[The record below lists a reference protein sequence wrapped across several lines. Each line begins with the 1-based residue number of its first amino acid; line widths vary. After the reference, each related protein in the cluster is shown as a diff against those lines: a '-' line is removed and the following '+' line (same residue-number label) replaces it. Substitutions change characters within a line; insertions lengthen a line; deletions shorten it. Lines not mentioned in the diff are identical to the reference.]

1 MGLRS
6 AGLAALFLSSSSLA
20 LGASLTWNGATSG
33 NWFTVGNWTPSGVP
47 TSSDDLVINS
57 AGVNTAT
64 IGSAGALAK
73 TLTIGSTA
81 GTNGAL
87 VIDGAGTLGVSS
99 NYLVVGDY
107 GTGTL
112 TISGGGK
119 LTSAGGVVAN
129 NPSSSGTMTIT
140 GAGSQWT
147 NSFLSISADTGAVG
161 RVKVEA
167 GGKLQSSGN
176 VMIGESSVNA
186 DGQLTVTGSGS
197 DFTMTS
203 AGIAQFRVGA
213 VGKGDF
219 QLLDN
224 ATASTKYT
232 YLGGSVGSLGTATV
246 SGGASWTTGS
256 FTVGPQGQGELT
268 VSSGGKVIT
277 TGSGATAR
285 IGNGKVT
292 VTGAGSQWT
301 IDGNNYLPLLI
312 GSTSQTA
319 ELKILNGSAVAIDA
333 NATNFLSADL
343 RLANGANEKA
353 SITIDGAGSSFTTP
367 YRVYMGNGTNS
378 TVDTTVSGGGKLN
391 TGYTS
396 IASASDA
403 TTATADT
410 VTVTGSG

>member
-161 RVKVEA
+161 RVKV
-167 GGKLQSSGN
+167 
-176 VMIGESSVNA
+176 
-186 DGQLTVTGSGS
+186 
-197 DFTMTS
+197 
-203 AGIAQFRVGA
+203 
-213 VGKGDF
+213 
-219 QLLDN
+219 
-224 ATASTKYT
+224 
-232 YLGGSVGSLGTATV
+232 
-246 SGGASWTTGS
+246 
-256 FTVGPQGQGELT
+256 
-268 VSSGGKVIT
+268 
-277 TGSGATAR
+277 
-285 IGNGKVT
+285 
-292 VTGAGSQWT
+292 
-301 IDGNNYLPLLI
+301 
-312 GSTSQTA
+312 
-319 ELKILNGSAVAIDA
+319 
-333 NATNFLSADL
+333 
-343 RLANGANEKA
+343 
-353 SITIDGAGSSFTTP
+353 
-367 YRVYMGNGTNS
+367 
-378 TVDTTVSGGGKLN
+378 
-391 TGYTS
+391 
-396 IASASDA
+396 
-403 TTATADT
+403 
-410 VTVTGSG
+410 